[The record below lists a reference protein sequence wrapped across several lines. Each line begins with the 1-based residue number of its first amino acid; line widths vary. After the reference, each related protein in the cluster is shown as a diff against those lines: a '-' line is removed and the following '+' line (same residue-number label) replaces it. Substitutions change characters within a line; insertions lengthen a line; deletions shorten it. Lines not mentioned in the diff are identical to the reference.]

1 MLHGTMLAINSM
13 AKTICKSKA
22 GQKINDQTQQKNATI
37 FVTMMLVDLKRCC
50 ALLEYDIKHQTI
62 YQLRALNILETS
74 FEKRIF

>member
-37 FVTMMLVDLKRCC
+37 FVTMMLVDLKR
-50 ALLEYDIKHQTI
+50 
-62 YQLRALNILETS
+62 
-74 FEKRIF
+74 

>member
-13 AKTICKSKA
+13 AKTICQSKA

-37 FVTMMLVDLKRCC
+37 FVTMILVDLKRCC
-50 ALLEYDIKHQTI
+50 ALLEYDIKHQAK
-62 YQLRALNILETS
+62 YQFRALNILETS

>member
-13 AKTICKSKA
+13 AKTICKSK
-22 GQKINDQTQQKNATI
+22 INDQTQQKNATI
-37 FVTMMLVDLKRCC
+37 FVTMILVDLKRWC
-50 ALLEYDIKHQTI
+50 ALLEYDTKHQAK

>member
-1 MLHGTMLAINSM
+1 M

-22 GQKINDQTQQKNATI
+22 GQKINDQTQQKSATI
-37 FVTMMLVDLKRCC
+37 FVTMILVDLKRWC
-50 ALLEYDIKHQTI
+50 ALLEYDIKHQAK